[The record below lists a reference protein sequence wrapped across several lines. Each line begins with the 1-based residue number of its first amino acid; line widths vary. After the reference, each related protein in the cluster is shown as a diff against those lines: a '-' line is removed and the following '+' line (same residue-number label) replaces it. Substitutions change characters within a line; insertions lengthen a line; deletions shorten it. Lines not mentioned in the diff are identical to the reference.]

1 MPEQTITI
9 GGREFQ
15 VACQPGEEP
24 HLQAAA
30 AQLDA
35 QAQSVL
41 GQGAQLSNAR
51 MLLLAG
57 LLLADRNAEREQEL
71 AALRDRVAEAEAA
84 LGAMRARPERVEV
97 PVLPADLGDE
107 LAELAA
113 RAEAVAE
120 RVEERG
126 AAQG

>member
-9 GGREFQ
+9 GGREFR
-15 VACQPGEEP
+15 VACQPGEEAQ
-24 HLQAAA
+24 LQAAA
-30 AQLDA
+30 ALLDA
-35 QAQSVL
+35 QAQTVL

-51 MLLLAG
+51 VLLLAG
-57 LLLADRNAEREQEL
+57 LLLADRTTGLEAEL
-71 AALRDRVAEAEAA
+71 DALRARLSEAESA

-97 PVLPADLGDE
+97 PVLPADLADE

-120 RVEERG
+120 RIEERTG
-126 AAQG
+126 PAE